1 MMLESKDGVHKTQ
14 NITYTEY
21 DRLLDEIS
29 KFEENLTM
37 DIRLLTQRLVDTENR
52 LQKSI
57 RELLHLMNNN
67 NGVKYGVM

>member
-1 MMLESKDGVHKTQ
+1 MLEDKSGIPAMQ
-14 NITYTEY
+14 NRSYSEY
-21 DRLLDEIS
+21 DRLLDEMS

>member
-1 MMLESKDGVHKTQ
+1 MLEDKSGISAMQ
-14 NITYTEY
+14 NRSYSEY
-21 DRLLDEIS
+21 DRLLDEMS

-37 DIRLLTQRLVDTENR
+37 DIRLLTQRLVETESR

-57 RELLHLMNNN
+57 SELMHMINN